1 MIKANEGRR
10 RSKSVWSP
18 SGTKR
23 LCTRMCTGGTSE
35 STCWKSQCGTNRK
48 FRMRKA
54 VSWERQVK
62 HMYSYPLSYCD
73 FPYQFPFFPTLLQI
87 LIELE
92 TALLDDKPHWYK
104 LQTHDV
110 SSIPLPHPSPYLP
123 RRHTHS
129 DTPSKKLQR
138 EWRARSQTLYY

>member
-1 MIKANEGRR
+1 MCIHIYTLTVTFFIKF
-10 RSKSVWSP
+10 P
-18 SGTKR
+18 SFF
-23 LCTRMCTGGTSE
+23 
-35 STCWKSQCGTNRK
+35 STPS
-48 FRMRKA
+48 
-54 VSWERQVK
+54 
-62 HMYSYPLSYCD
+62 
-73 FPYQFPFFPTLLQI
+73 QI

-129 DTPSKKLQR
+129 DTPTKKLQR
-138 EWRARSQTLYY
+138 EWRTRSLTLYY